1 LDLKVRDLFN
11 KLALTG
17 LLLKDQHL
25 ETISIQRL
33 ILFPRSQKVEWLHQA
48 SLALAQAKKTNFQV
62 RQSRKEQHQHRQDMI
77 VSMQLT
83 FSNWLHLA
91 P

>member
-1 LDLKVRDLFN
+1 LG
-11 KLALTG
+11 LTG
-17 LLLKDQHL
+17 LFPKDQHL
-25 ETISIQRL
+25 ATISIKRSL
-33 ILFPRSQKVEWLHQA
+33 LFPCFKKVEWLHQA
-48 SLALAQAKKTNFQV
+48 TLALAQAKKTNFQV